1 MKNWEKYEKKIRA
14 LRTIR
19 FGVTAK
25 GEVNYCSETGC
36 RKCIFEMR
44 SEDNCCSERALEWL
58 YSEYKEPKLKL
69 TKEEKVFLD
78 AITYPDYLIRR
89 EEEGHLFLSGYGF
102 NILLK
107 PEMFSFINYEK
118 VWRIKEL
125 KELEVDEWD

>member
-69 TKEEKVFLD
+69 TKEEKAFVD
-78 AITYPDYLIRR
+78 AIVCSDYHIRR
-89 EEEGHLFLSGYGF
+89 NIDGLFLYGYIVSIG
-102 NILLK
+102 IK
-107 PEMFSFINYEK
+107 PEMFPFIDSEK
-118 VWRIKEL
+118 DWSIEEL
-125 KELEVDEWD
+125 KALEVEE